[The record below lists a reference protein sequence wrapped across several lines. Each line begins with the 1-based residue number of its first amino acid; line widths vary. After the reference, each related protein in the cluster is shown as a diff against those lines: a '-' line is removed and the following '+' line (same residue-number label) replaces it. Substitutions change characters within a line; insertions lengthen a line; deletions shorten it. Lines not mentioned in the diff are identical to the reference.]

1 MKRATGHYQVTN
13 TGDESVREFPPHSLA
28 PSLPAFELEGELATG
43 YGKAIAAVA
52 RKEVARTM
60 APDVDL
66 FLYRFVRKEAVITSQ
81 IEGTQGHGGKSRS
94 DQEAKKHVHG

>member
-1 MKRATGHYQVTN
+1 MKRARGHYQVTN
-13 TGDESVREFPPHSLA
+13 TEGESVREFPPHSLA
-28 PSLPAFELEGELATG
+28 PSLPAFELEGELATW

-52 RKEVARTM
+52 RQEVAQTM

-81 IEGTQGHGGKSRS
+81 IKGTQGHGGKSRS